1 VDSSSAFGAF
11 SPGQVLAERY
21 RIIGLLGRGGMGE
34 VYRADDLKL
43 GQPVALKFLPKHLS
57 ADPALLERFHAEV
70 RNARQVSHPHVCRVY
85 DIGEVDGH
93 HFLSMEYV
101 DGEDLA
107 TLLRRIGRLPPAKAV
122 EIARQLCAGLAA
134 AHERGVLHRDLK
146 PANIMLDGHGR
157 ARITDFGLAVRSD
170 EAAGEIAGTPA
181 YMSPEQLTGLA
192 ATAQSDIYSLGLVL
206 YEIFTGKKAFEA
218 TNFGEWRRKHSEE
231 PPTHPSVHTTD
242 MDPAVERVI
251 LRCLEKDPAK
261 RPPSA
266 SQVAMALP
274 GGDPLAAAIAAGET
288 PSPEMVAA
296 AGGEG
301 ALSLRAA
308 WSLLGGVAV
317 LVAACVLFF
326 PYSTDLGIAPMEKNP
341 ASLRDHARE
350 IVTKFGYDKNPADS
364 SDWLRRDYDPM
375 RYLADRQPSQQ
386 WRRALRDVGSP
397 VLFKYRQSPRPMV
410 TRSFDGTLVE
420 ADPPY
425 EVSGMVY
432 LATDA
437 QGRLREFRAVPPQV
451 ETEKVLSTAEFDW
464 SRVFTEAGLDAAR
477 FQRVEPQWLPASPFD
492 ARAEWTGS
500 IAELPDISLRVS
512 AAAFRGKLVH
522 FQILGPWS
530 KPERMEAPRQFTG
543 LLIAQTTLV
552 IMLMA
557 LFISVIFF
565 ARRNLRQGRGDRT
578 GAFRI
583 AMFVFVV
590 SLFYTHLSRHI
601 AGSLRDLFNSG
612 GAAWAQSI
620 VNAVVLWL
628 AYMALEPYLRRRMP
642 ELLIGWARL
651 LEGRFRDPYI
661 GRDVLIGAV
670 FGAGAALVYHVV
682 NGLPSWFAFP
692 GQTTIP
698 PLRLLGPGGTNPLGY
713 LSLGILQ
720 AVVQG
725 VSMLVWYF
733 LLRLLL
739 RKKLLAVGALAVVMF
754 LLNLGGEN
762 AWVEIP
768 GAILTA
774 ALVVILV
781 ERFGLLAAVVFWL
794 FRNLLVDVAP
804 SLDFSNFYATYALP
818 GLLLLVA
825 LALYAF
831 RISLGGQPLFGAAS
845 LED

>member
-1 VDSSSAFGAF
+1 
-11 SPGQVLAERY
+11 
-21 RIIGLLGRGGMGE
+21 
-34 VYRADDLKL
+34 
-43 GQPVALKFLPKHLS
+43 
-57 ADPALLERFHAEV
+57 
-70 RNARQVSHPHVCRVY
+70 
-85 DIGEVDGH
+85 
-93 HFLSMEYV
+93 
-101 DGEDLA
+101 
-107 TLLRRIGRLPPAKAV
+107 
-122 EIARQLCAGLAA
+122 
-134 AHERGVLHRDLK
+134 
-146 PANIMLDGHGR
+146 
-157 ARITDFGLAVRSD
+157 
-170 EAAGEIAGTPA
+170 
-181 YMSPEQLTGLA
+181 
-192 ATAQSDIYSLGLVL
+192 
-206 YEIFTGKKAFEA
+206 
-218 TNFGEWRRKHSEE
+218 
-231 PPTHPSVHTTD
+231 
-242 MDPAVERVI
+242 
-251 LRCLEKDPAK
+251 
-261 RPPSA
+261 
-266 SQVAMALP
+266 
-274 GGDPLAAAIAAGET
+274 
-288 PSPEMVAA
+288 MVAA

-326 PYSTDLGIAPMEKNP
+326 PYSTDLGIAPMEKSP

-350 IVTKFGYDKNPADS
+350 IVAKFGYDKNPADS

-397 VLFKYRQSPRPMV
+397 ILFKYRQSPRPMV
-410 TRSFDGTLVE
+410 PGGRNGTVTE
-420 ADPPY
+420 TDPPH
-425 EVSGMVY
+425 EISGMVN

-451 ETEKVLSTAEFDW
+451 ETQKAPPAAEFDW
-464 SRVFTEAGLDAAR
+464 PRVFTEAGLDAAR

-500 IAELPDISLRVS
+500 IPELPDVALRVS
-512 AAAFRGKLVH
+512 AAAFRGKLIH
-522 FQILGPWS
+522 FQVLGPWS
-530 KPERMEAPRQFTG
+530 RPERMELPRQSTG
-543 LLIAQTTLV
+543 LFIAQTTLI
-552 IMLMA
+552 IMLFA
-557 LFISVIFF
+557 LLIVVIFF
-565 ARRNLRQGRGDRT
+565 ARRNLRQGRGDRA

-583 AMFVFVV
+583 ALFMFVV
-590 SLFYTHLSRHI
+590 SMFYTHLSRHI
-601 AGSLRDLFNSG
+601 AGSLRDLVNSG

-620 VNAVVLWL
+620 TNALVVWL
-628 AYMALEPYLRRRMP
+628 AYIALEPYFRRRMP

-651 LEGRFRDPYI
+651 LEGRFRDPYV

-670 FGAGAALVYHVV
+670 FGAGAALVAHLV

-698 PLRLLGPGGTNPLGY
+698 PVRLLGPGGTNPLVY
-713 LSLGILQ
+713 ISQDILQ

-739 RKKLLAVGALAVVMF
+739 RRKPLAVGALAVVMF

-762 AWVEIP
+762 VWVEIP

-794 FRNLLVDVAP
+794 FYNLLVGAAP

-818 GLLLLVA
+818 GLLLVVA

-831 RISLGGQPLFGAAS
+831 RISLGSQPLFGAAS